1 MKKLFG
7 QFSKTLNTVE
17 VGEVVDMGTTY
28 SNLGVCTDISH
39 NEDGIRNFVIFHNYK
54 KDGSAGKLTK
64 CYVKPESSI
73 KLSLTTLWD
82 DCHPDVEW
90 RRR

>member
-7 QFSKTLNTVE
+7 QFSKTLNTVD
-17 VGEVVDMGTTY
+17 VGEVVDMGTSY
-28 SNLGVCTDISH
+28 SRLGVCTDICH
-39 NEDGIRNFVIFHNYK
+39 NEDGVRDFVIFHNYK